1 MKLFIAEK
9 PELARAIANG
19 LPGNA
24 QSCDGYIQK
33 GDNIITWAFGHVL
46 GLAMPEDYNPA
57 WQKWEISDLPL
68 QIDKFKYKPIESSK
82 KQLKIIQNWIN
93 SKEIS
98 SIVHCGDA
106 DDEGQILIDE
116 ILEFS
121 NNTKPVERLLINDLT
136 PKGIATA
143 LKAITSNDNFKGLSE
158 RGFARSLADWIVGIN
173 LTRAYTKKA
182 QNAGYQGVLSVGR
195 VQTPILGLVVTRD
208 EAHDN
213 FKAASYF
220 SFSGKFNADGIEF
233 RATLK
238 TDERIEDENV
248 AKNIVNACSNKN
260 GVISL
265 AKTEKKK
272 ETPPLPYNLLVL
284 QSECAKKLGLKPDKV
299 LEITQNLREKHHLIT
314 YNRSDCQY
322 LPDTIFDQSPNIL
335 KSLKTSFVNDKDIS
349 SMLLKSNS
357 SIKSSAFN
365 TANIS
370 AHHGIIP
377 TQTSADLSKLDK
389 NELEIFTMISKRFI
403 AQFFESREYDS
414 TSIEIEIEGNKFVA
428 SQNKTTKLG
437 FSEFF
442 GKELDDEEVGDE
454 NESVDLAKISQG
466 SSALCSEVKSEAKK
480 TKPKPYYT
488 MATLLNDLT
497 GVAKYAKDP
506 KIKALLQEKDKDKK
520 GENGGIGTPATR
532 TQHIKNLIEKEYISV
547 SNDKKQIINATK
559 KGKDLIAFTPSIL
572 SSPDMT
578 ALWFEKQKSIEK
590 GELSR
595 DEFLKEITEQ
605 VKSEIDNLK
614 NGNLKSFIADENSI
628 PCPTCKTGIL
638 LRKKSQKGSYFWGC
652 SRWNDK
658 SNPCKAMFS
667 DEKGKPNFTSTSQ
680 NKNTTNDLCPVCKKN
695 NLVERM
701 SKAGKP
707 YYTCAGWKS
716 DGSGCNATF
725 YKDFKTNEYKE
736 FSKK

>member
-9 PELARAIANG
+9 PELARAIANA
-19 LPGNA
+19 LAGNA
-24 QSCDGYIQK
+24 QNCDGYIQK
-33 GDNIITWAFGHVL
+33 GENIITWSFGHIL
-46 GLAMPEDYNPA
+46 ALAMPEDYNQA
-57 WQKWEISDLPL
+57 WQKWDINDLPL
-68 QIDKFKYKPIESSK
+68 KIEKFKYKPIENSK
-82 KQLKIIQNWIN
+82 KQLKIIQDLIN
-93 SKEIS
+93 RKDIS

-116 ILEFS
+116 ILNFS

-136 PKGIATA
+136 TKGITLA
-143 LKAITSNDNFKGLSE
+143 LKAITSNNDFKGLSE

-182 QNAGYQGVLSVGR
+182 QNLGYQGVLSVGR
-195 VQTPILGLVVTRD
+195 VQTPILGLIVGRD
-208 EAHDN
+208 ETHDN
-213 FKAASYF
+213 FKSASYF
-220 SFSGKFNADGIEF
+220 SLTGKFNANGIDF
-233 RATLK
+233 NAILK
-238 TDERIEDENV
+238 TDEPIEDENE
-248 AKNIVNACSNKN
+248 AKNIINICFNKN
-260 GVISL
+260 GIISK
-265 AKTEKKK
+265 AITEKKK
-272 ETPPLPYNLLVL
+272 ENPPLPYNLLVL

-299 LEITQNLREKHHLIT
+299 LEITQTLREKHHLIT

-322 LPDTIFDQSPNIL
+322 LPDTIFEQSPEIL
-335 KSLKTSFVNDKDIS
+335 DSLKENFSSNKDIS
-349 SMLLKSNS
+349 QMLLRSNS

-365 TANIS
+365 SANIS

-377 TQTSADLSKLDK
+377 TQTNADLSKLDK
-389 NELEIFTMISKRFI
+389 NELEIFTMIAKRFI
-403 AQFFESREYDS
+403 AQFFESREYNF
-414 TSIEIEIEGNKFVA
+414 TSIEVDIQNYKFTTT
-428 SQNKTTKLG
+428 QNKTTKLG

-442 GKELDDEEVGDE
+442 GKELDDEEQSDE
-454 NESVDLAKISQG
+454 NESVNLSKITQG
-466 SSALCSEVKSEAKK
+466 DNVFCNEIKSEAKK

-532 TQHIKNLIEKEYISV
+532 SQHIKNLIDKEYISV

-559 KGKDLIAFTPSIL
+559 KGKDLIAFAPNIL

-590 GELSR
+590 GELSK

-605 VKSEIDNLK
+605 VRSEIDSLK
-614 NGNLKSFIADENSI
+614 NENLKSFVVDENSI
-628 PCPTCKTGIL
+628 PCPTCKIGIL

-652 SRWNDK
+652 NRWNDK

-667 DEKGKPNFTSTSQ
+667 DEKGKPNFNTNTQ
-680 NKNTTNDLCPVCKKN
+680 KNTTKDLCPVCKQN
-695 NLVERM
+695 NLIERT

-707 YYTCAGWKS
+707 YYTCAGYKS

>member
-480 TKPKPYYT
+480 TKPKP
-488 MATLLNDLT
+488 
-497 GVAKYAKDP
+497 
-506 KIKALLQEKDKDKK
+506 
-520 GENGGIGTPATR
+520 
-532 TQHIKNLIEKEYISV
+532 
-547 SNDKKQIINATK
+547 
-559 KGKDLIAFTPSIL
+559 
-572 SSPDMT
+572 
-578 ALWFEKQKSIEK
+578 
-590 GELSR
+590 
-595 DEFLKEITEQ
+595 
-605 VKSEIDNLK
+605 
-614 NGNLKSFIADENSI
+614 
-628 PCPTCKTGIL
+628 
-638 LRKKSQKGSYFWGC
+638 
-652 SRWNDK
+652 
-658 SNPCKAMFS
+658 
-667 DEKGKPNFTSTSQ
+667 
-680 NKNTTNDLCPVCKKN
+680 
-695 NLVERM
+695 
-701 SKAGKP
+701 
-707 YYTCAGWKS
+707 
-716 DGSGCNATF
+716 
-725 YKDFKTNEYKE
+725 
-736 FSKK
+736 